1 MKSTLLFNLQIDCE
15 ATQLS
20 VKNPA
25 LGERAI
31 RGLGQVLA
39 AEGLKGTFLVIP
51 TDLEAHGP
59 LYRDLE
65 KAGHEI
71 GLHYHPDRAELPEF
85 LGVMGPE
92 EQRRVLE
99 EARDRFARVMGRPP
113 RAFVPGYFS
122 ANDHTFGILEGLGFT
137 HGGVSLPT
145 RNLPQC
151 ACTWGGSPL
160 DPHYPHRHHRSLV
173 GDVDFVDLPPT
184 VDPESRMWG
193 GAHPQDLRVELVDA
207 KNHWYTIDKAVR
219 RQIAQQTPLA
229 QVRALTHN
237 LFEYDDPRNFR
248 RETLLGIAAATR
260 EIAGREGLR
269 FEPATM
275 RDIAAAYRE
284 AVPHEAARP
293 QEAKLDTRGRSFN
306 AK

>member
-1 MKSTLLFNLQIDCE
+1 MNASLLFNLQVDCE

-20 VKNPA
+20 VRNPA

-31 RGLGQVLA
+31 RGLGEVLA

-51 TDLEAHGP
+51 TDLEAHGAI
-59 LYRDLE
+59 YRELE
-65 KAGHEI
+65 RAGHEI
-71 GLHYHPDRAELPEF
+71 GLHYHPDRPELPEF

-92 EQRRVLE
+92 EQRRVLA
-99 EARDRFARVMGRPP
+99 EACERFARVMGHPP
-113 RAFVPGYFS
+113 LAFVPGYFS
-122 ANDHTFGILEGLGFT
+122 ANDHTFGVLEGLGFT

-151 ACTWGGSPL
+151 ACTWAGSPL

-173 GDVDFVDLPPT
+173 GDVNFVDLPPT

-207 KNHWYTIDKAVR
+207 KNHWHTIDKSVR
-219 RQIAQQTPLA
+219 RQLA
-229 QVRALTHN
+229 QKAPLTQIRALTHN
-237 LFEYDDPRNFR
+237 LFEYGDRTNFR
-248 RETLLGIAAATR
+248 RETLLGIVAATR
-260 EIAGREGLR
+260 AIAEREGLR

-275 RDIAAAYRE
+275 RDLATAYRK
-284 AVPHEAARP
+284 AVPHETARP
-293 QEAKLDTRGRSFN
+293 QEVALDTRGRTFN
-306 AK
+306 KG